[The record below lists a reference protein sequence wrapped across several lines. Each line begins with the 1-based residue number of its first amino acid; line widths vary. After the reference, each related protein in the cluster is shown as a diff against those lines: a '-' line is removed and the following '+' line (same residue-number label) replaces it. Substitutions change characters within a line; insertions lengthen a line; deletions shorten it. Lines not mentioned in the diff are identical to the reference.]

1 MKKVESVFHGCI
13 NSELKMSE
21 NKNTKAPYLEFGQ
34 RLQELRNNLGLTR
47 AQLGEKC
54 GVAQST
60 IVNYEKGTRIPFADT
75 AAKMAAVFGLTV
87 EELLGVENSDIE
99 MKKAEALDS
108 LRNFYGK
115 RGEEQARAL
124 IEGAGSLLAGG
135 TLTREQQEDFI
146 LEMQKLFIIATEKSR
161 AKQNSKKFDAPDKL
175 IKSKEHLR
183 KVDEI
188 DKKLSDKNTY
198 NSFLDEDEF
207 HD

>member
-1 MKKVESVFHGCI
+1 MF
-13 NSELKMSE
+13 E
-21 NKNTKAPYLEFGQ
+21 NQKEKAPYYEFGL
-34 RLQELRNNLGLTR
+34 RLQELRSSHKLSR

-60 IVNYEKGTRIPFADT
+60 IVNYENGTRIPFADT

-87 EELLGVENSDIE
+87 EELLGINNSDLE

-115 RGEEQARAL
+115 KGEEQARAL

-146 LEMQKLFIIATEKSR
+146 LEMQKLFIIATEKNR
-161 AKQNSKKFDAPDKL
+161 AKHTSKKFDTPDKL

-183 KVDEI
+183 KVEEI
-188 DKKLSDKNTY
+188 DKKLSAKNKHD
-198 NSFLDEDEF
+198 SFLDEDEF

>member
-1 MKKVESVFHGCI
+1 MAES
-13 NSELKMSE
+13 
-21 NKNTKAPYLEFGQ
+21 NKEKTPYIEFGQ
-34 RLQELRNNLGLTR
+34 RLLELRNKFGFTR

-75 AAKMAAVFGLTV
+75 ATKMAATFGLTV
-87 EELLGVENSDIE
+87 EELLGINNSNIE

-108 LRNFYGK
+108 LRSFYGK

-135 TLTREQQEDFI
+135 TLTQEQQEDFI
-146 LEMQKLFIIATEKSR
+146 LEMQKLFIIATEKNR
-161 AKQNSKKFDAPDKL
+161 SKRNRNNFDTVDKL
-175 IKSKEHLR
+175 TKSKEHLR
-183 KVDEI
+183 KVSEI
-188 DKKLSDKNTY
+188 DKKLANKNKY
-198 NSFLDEDEF
+198 DPFLDEDEF

>member
-1 MKKVESVFHGCI
+1 
-13 NSELKMSE
+13 MSE
-21 NKNTKAPYLEFGQ
+21 NNKTKAPYLEFGQ
-34 RLQELRNNLGLTR
+34 HLQKLRNKYKLTR

-75 AAKMAAVFGLTV
+75 ATKMAAVFGLTV
-87 EELLGVENSDIE
+87 EELLGISNSDIE

-115 RGEEQARAL
+115 KGEEQARAL

-146 LEMQKLFIIATEKSR
+146 LEMQKLFIIATEKNR
-161 AKQNSKKFDAPDKL
+161 AKHSSKKFDTPDKL

-183 KVDEI
+183 KVEEI
-188 DKKLSDKNTY
+188 DQKLSDKNTH
-198 NSFLDEDEF
+198 NAFLDEDEF

>member
-1 MKKVESVFHGCI
+1 
-13 NSELKMSE
+13 MSE
-21 NKNTKAPYLEFGQ
+21 NQKNNVPYIEFGQ

-87 EELLGVENSDIE
+87 EELLGLENSGIE

-115 RGEEQARAL
+115 KGEDQARAL

-146 LEMQKLFIIATEKSR
+146 LEMQKLFIIATEKNR
-161 AKQNSKKFDAPDKL
+161 AKHTSNKFSSPDKL
-175 IKSKEHLR
+175 LKSKEHLR
-183 KVDEI
+183 KVEEI
-188 DKKLSDKNTY
+188 DQKLSDKPAHND
-198 NSFLDEDEF
+198 FLDEDEF

>member
-1 MKKVESVFHGCI
+1 MTFLNKSQETQT
-13 NSELKMSE
+13 LSE
-21 NKNTKAPYLEFGQ
+21 NQKNNVPYIEFGQ

-87 EELLGVENSDIE
+87 EELLGLENSGIE

-115 RGEEQARAL
+115 RGEDQARAL

-146 LEMQKLFIIATEKSR
+146 LEMQKLFIIATEKNR
-161 AKQNSKKFDAPDKL
+161 SKHPSNKFASPDKL
-175 IKSKEHLR
+175 LKSKEHLR
-183 KVDEI
+183 KVEEI
-188 DKKLSDKNTY
+188 DKKLADKPTK

>member
-1 MKKVESVFHGCI
+1 
-13 NSELKMSE
+13 MSE
-21 NKNTKAPYLEFGQ
+21 NKKEKAPYLEFGQ

-47 AQLGEKC
+47 TQLGEKC

-75 AAKMAAVFGLTV
+75 AAKMAAVFDLTV
-87 EELLGVENSDIE
+87 EELLGVANSGIE

-108 LRNFYGK
+108 LRSFYGK
-115 RGEEQARAL
+115 KGEDQARAL

-146 LEMQKLFIIATEKSR
+146 LEMQKLFIIATEKNR
-161 AKQNSKKFDAPDKL
+161 AKHTSKKFEAPDNL

-183 KVDEI
+183 KVEEI
-188 DKKLSDKNTY
+188 DQKLSDKHTHNA
-198 NSFLDEDEF
+198 FLDEDEF

>member
-1 MKKVESVFHGCI
+1 MSNNQKTKV
-13 NSELKMSE
+13 
-21 NKNTKAPYLEFGQ
+21 PYIEFGQ

-87 EELLGVENSDIE
+87 EELLGVENSNIE

-115 RGEEQARAL
+115 KGEEQARAL

-135 TLTREQQEDFI
+135 TLTREQQEEFI
-146 LEMQKLFIIATEKSR
+146 LEMQKLFIIATEKNR
-161 AKQNSKKFDAPDKL
+161 AKHTSNKFASPDKL
-175 IKSKEHLR
+175 LKSKEHLR
-183 KVDEI
+183 KVEEI
-188 DKKLSDKNTY
+188 DQKLSSKRTQ